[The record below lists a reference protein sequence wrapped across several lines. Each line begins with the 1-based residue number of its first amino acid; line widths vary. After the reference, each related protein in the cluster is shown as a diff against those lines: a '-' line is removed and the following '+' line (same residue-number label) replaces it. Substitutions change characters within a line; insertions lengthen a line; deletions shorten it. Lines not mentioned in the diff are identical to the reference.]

1 MSMNSSLTTMQKN
14 IIENATM
21 PTLFEEALKR
31 REGLITEDGALVVH
45 TGTFTGRSPNDK
57 FVVQDS
63 QTRDSVW
70 WGSVNH
76 PIGGRSFDTLHRD
89 IEVHL
94 KKAPYFIQ
102 DCVVG
107 AHPKFRHPLCV
118 ITEHA
123 WQSMFA
129 KTLFLPPAP
138 GNKNQKSN
146 EGWTVISAPGF
157 QPDPKRYGL
166 NSSTCIVLNF
176 TKRMVLIAGTHYA
189 GEIKKSMFTVMNYL
203 LPRQG
208 VLSLHASA
216 TVGAKGDTALFFGL
230 SGTGKTSLSA
240 DPARFLVGDDE
251 LGWSDDGVFNFEGG
265 CYAKVINLS
274 REAEPQIYDMTRRF
288 GTVLENVVINPET
301 RAIDLND
308 GSITE
313 NTRAAYAIR
322 SLSNAY
328 PHPVAD
334 HPTHIFMLTCDAFGI
349 LPPLSRLDPEQAVY
363 HFLSG
368 YTAKLAGTE
377 RGITEPQATFSSC
390 FGAPFLPLPPA
401 TYAALLKEKLHKR
414 RVPCWLINTGWT
426 GGQFGQGKRM
436 AIEQT
441 RHMIAAA
448 LQNSLAKAPTERNE
462 AFHLDAVKKCPG
474 ISPALLDPRASWK
487 SARAYDRK
495 AQELATL
502 FEQNAQKFS

>member
-1 MSMNSSLTTMQKN
+1 MPKHTLKN
-14 IIENATM
+14 PSA
-21 PTLFEEALKR
+21 PVLLEEALKR
-31 REGLITEDGALVVH
+31 REGLLTEDGALVVH

-57 FVVQDS
+57 FVV
-63 QTRDSVW
+63 RDSLTEKTVW
-70 WGSVNH
+70 WGAVNH
-76 PIGGRSFDTLHRD
+76 PLEERSFDTLYKD
-89 IEVHL
+89 TQAYL
-94 KKAPYFIQ
+94 KKISHFSQ

-107 AHPKFRHPLCV
+107 AHPKFQYPLRV

-129 KTLFLPPAP
+129 ETLFLPSTP
-138 GNKNQKSN
+138 GNNDQKSK
-146 EGWTVISAPGF
+146 ESWAVIAAPGF
-157 QPDPKRYGL
+157 RPDPKRYGL

-176 TKRMVLIAGTHYA
+176 TTRTVLIAGTHYA

-203 LPRQG
+203 LPRRG

-216 TVGAKGDTALFFGL
+216 TVGKKGDAALFFGL

-240 DPARFLVGDDE
+240 DPERFLVGDDE

-265 CYAKVINLS
+265 CYAKVIGLS
-274 REAEPQIYDMTRRF
+274 REAEPQIYDMTKRF

-301 RAIDLND
+301 RAIDLD
-308 GSITE
+308 DSSITE

-322 SLSNAY
+322 SLPNAY
-328 PHPVAD
+328 PRPVAN
-334 HPTHIFMLTCDAFGI
+334 HPKHILMLACDAFGI
-349 LPPLSRLDPEQAVY
+349 LPPLSRLDPEQAAY

-368 YTAKLAGTE
+368 YTAKLAGAE
-377 RGITEPQATFSSC
+377 RGVAEPQATFSPC
-390 FGAPFLPLPPA
+390 FGAPFLPLPPP
-401 TYAALLKEKLHKR
+401 TYAALLKDKLRTH
-414 RVPCWLINTGWT
+414 RVSCWLVNTGWI
-426 GGQFGQGKRM
+426 GGQFGRGKRM

-441 RHMIAAA
+441 RRMVAAA

-487 SARAYDRK
+487 SVRAYDKK
-495 AQELATL
+495 AQELADL
-502 FEQNAQKFS
+502 FKQNAQKFF

>member
-1 MSMNSSLTTMQKN
+1 MQKN
-14 IIENATM
+14 IIENATI
-21 PTLFEEALKR
+21 PALFEEALKR
-31 REGLITEDGALVVH
+31 REGLITEDGALVVY
-45 TGTFTGRSPNDK
+45 TGKFTGRSPNDK
-57 FVVQDS
+57 FVVHDA

-76 PIGGRSFDTLHRD
+76 PTDGRSFDTLYSD
-89 IEVHL
+89 IQAYL
-94 KKAPYFIQ
+94 KKVPHFAQ

-107 AHPKFRHPLCV
+107 AHPKFRHRLRV

-138 GNKNQKSN
+138 GTENQKSDA
-146 EGWTVISAPGF
+146 GWTVISAPEF

-189 GEIKKSMFTVMNYL
+189 GEIKKSMFTIMNYL

-216 TVGAKGDTALFFGL
+216 TVGAKGDAALFFGL
-230 SGTGKTSLSA
+230 SGTGKTALSA
-240 DPARFLVGDDE
+240 DPTRFLVGDDE

-274 REAEPQIYDMTRRF
+274 REAEPQIYEMTRRF

-301 RAIDLND
+301 RAIDLDD

-322 SLSNAY
+322 SLPNAY
-328 PHPVAD
+328 RNPVASN
-334 HPTHIFMLTCDAFGI
+334 PKHIFMLTCDAFGI
-349 LPPLSRLDPEQAVY
+349 LPPLSKLNPEQAAY

-377 RGITEPQATFSSC
+377 RGVTEPQATFSPC

-401 TYAALLKEKLHKR
+401 TYAALLKEKLNKH
-414 RVPCWLINTGWT
+414 RVSCWLVNTGWT
-426 GGQFGQGKRM
+426 GGQFGQGKRI
-436 AIEQT
+436 AIAQT
-441 RHMIAAA
+441 RRMIAAA
-448 LQNSLAKAPTERNE
+448 LQNSLTKAPAERNE

-487 SARAYDRK
+487 SARAYDKK
-495 AQELATL
+495 AQELADL
-502 FEQNAQKFS
+502 FKQNAQKFS